1 MSFESNSGLYTPDNK
16 TVREIHLTR
25 ETRVQREYPNALRP
39 ALSII
44 AQHIGDLAGS
54 EPAI

>member
-39 ALSII
+39 ALSIK
-44 AQHIGDLAGS
+44 
-54 EPAI
+54 